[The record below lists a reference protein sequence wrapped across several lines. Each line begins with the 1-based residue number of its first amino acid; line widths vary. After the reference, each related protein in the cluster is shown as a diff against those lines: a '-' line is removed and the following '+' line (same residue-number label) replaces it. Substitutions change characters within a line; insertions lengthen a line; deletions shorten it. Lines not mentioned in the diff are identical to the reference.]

1 MRHICYVTGTRAD
14 FGLMSSTLFK
24 IHKSKDLK
32 LSVAI
37 TGMHLDAKFGDTKQE
52 VIDFG
57 FDTHIVNSNSED
69 GSRLAMANAVAMQ
82 ISGFSELFASLKPSA
97 ILLLGDRGEMLAAA
111 IAALYLNI
119 PVVHIHGGELSGTV
133 DESIRHAISKLSH
146 YHFVATEKSQARLL
160 RMGEKEA
167 NVFITG
173 APGLDDII
181 NMDIPSKCNLLDFLC
196 IENLIPLLAVVFH
209 PVVQD
214 AEIAGEQIE
223 QLLFALPSDKQI
235 VLLMPNADAG
245 GQLIRDKI
253 TTYAAVHSN
262 IKVVTHLPRNLYLSL
277 ISHCDVLI
285 GNSSSGIIEA
295 ASFATKVINIGERK
309 ANRERNLNTLDVGL
323 NTLDIKNAICNVL
336 SEKNSTAEN
345 VYGDGQSGERICQ
358 FLSELVLDDTTT
370 RKCNAY

>member
-14 FGLMSSTLFK
+14 FGLMSSTLLK
-24 IHKSKDLK
+24 IHQSKNLK

-37 TGMHLDAKFGDTKQE
+37 TGMHLDEKFGNTKQD

-57 FDTHIVNSNSED
+57 FDTHTVDSSSED
-69 GSRLAMANAVAMQ
+69 GSRLAMANAVSTQ
-82 ISGFSELFASLKPSA
+82 VKGFSDLFASLKPTA

-111 IAALYLNI
+111 ISALYLNI

-146 YHFVATEKSQARLL
+146 YHFVATENSKVRLV
-160 RMGEKEA
+160 RMGEKED
-167 NVFITG
+167 NVLVTG

-181 NMDIPSKCNLLDFLC
+181 DMDIPSKIDLFDFLNV
-196 IENLIPLLAVVFH
+196 EPLSQSLAVVFH

-214 AEIAGEQIE
+214 AEIAGEQME
-223 QLLFALPSDKQI
+223 QLLRALPTDKTI
-235 VLLMPNADAG
+235 ILLMPNADAG

-253 TTYAAVHSN
+253 TAYATTHIN
-262 IKVVTHLPRNLYLSL
+262 IKVVTHLPRNIYLSL
-277 ISHCDVLI
+277 IANCDVLI

-295 ASFATKVINIGERK
+295 ASFATKVINIGERQ
-309 ANRERNLNTLDVGL
+309 ANRERNVNTVDVDLNTLE
-323 NTLDIKNAICNVL
+323 IKSAICNAL
-336 SEKNSTAEN
+336 TNKNLAAEN
-345 VYGDGQSGERICQ
+345 IYGDGQAGERIYHY
-358 FLSELVLDDTTT
+358 LSELVIDSNTT